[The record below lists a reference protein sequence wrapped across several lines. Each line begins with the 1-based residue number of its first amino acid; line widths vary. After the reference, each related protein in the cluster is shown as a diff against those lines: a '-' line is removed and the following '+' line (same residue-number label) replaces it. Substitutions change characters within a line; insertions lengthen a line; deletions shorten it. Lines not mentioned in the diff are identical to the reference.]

1 MPKIKCNYGLHF
13 SEIAKKFEERVD
25 LKGNRL
31 SDLIDFLEEKYRGFK
46 EELIDAET
54 GDLLTR
60 NGILI
65 EREGENTKGLH
76 SPRAELRSG
85 DVLTFF

>member
-13 SEIAKKFEERVD
+13 SEIAHRLEETVE

-31 SDLIDFLEEKYRGFK
+31 SDLINLLEENYRGFK
-46 EELIDAET
+46 NELINSET
-54 GDLLTR
+54 GELLTR

-65 EREGENTKGLH
+65 EREGESTSSLH
-76 SPRAELRSG
+76 SPGAELRSG

>member
-1 MPKIKCNYGLHF
+1 MLKIKCNYGLHF
-13 SEIAKKFEERVD
+13 SEIAKKFEETVELTGD
-25 LKGNRL
+25 SLN
-31 SDLIDFLEEKYRGFK
+31 DLINLLEEKYGGFK
-46 EELIDAET
+46 QELVDAET

-76 SPRAELRSG
+76 SPKAELRSG

>member
-13 SEIAKKFEERVD
+13 SEIAKKFEETVD

-46 EELIDAET
+46 DEVIDAET